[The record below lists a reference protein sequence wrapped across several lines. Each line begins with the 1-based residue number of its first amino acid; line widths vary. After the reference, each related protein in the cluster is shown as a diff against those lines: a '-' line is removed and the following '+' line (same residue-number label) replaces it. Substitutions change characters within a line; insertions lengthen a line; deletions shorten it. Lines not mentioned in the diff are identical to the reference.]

1 MYDTLIANALI
12 LDGCGTGSYV
22 ADLAVKDGLIADIGH
37 GLGVAAEVIDATGLA
52 LMPGIIDGHTHFDAQ
67 LTWDPMADPSPAL
80 GVTTVVIGN
89 CGFTIAPCRPE
100 DRDLTLRNLTHVEGM
115 SLEALRQGV
124 VWEFDSFPEYLDFLD
139 RRGVGPNVA
148 AFVGHSGVRSFVM
161 GEDASKR
168 AATDDEIA
176 QMARIVREALDA
188 GAVGFS
194 STTADAHSGENGIP
208 MPSRLA
214 DMREFE
220 ALSGELRNA
229 GKGVFMITRGNS
241 TSIASLEELTS
252 KHGRTTL
259 VSGFLHNPAN
269 PQRHVKLLAELKA
282 ARSRGHSIFGEVTCC
297 PFTMEFTL
305 ESAYV
310 FEGYPAWLPAMQAHG
325 GEDLRQVFRDE
336 SFRKAVKA
344 NLLEL
349 KGTRIFNSE
358 WDKLNIVAV
367 ANPGNS
373 RFEGMTVAAVAAQSG
388 QHPLDC
394 MLDLALSED
403 LKTLFTAVLLNSDT
417 QEVAKIITDP
427 ENYITLSDA
436 GAHTT
441 FFCDAGFGLHLLGHW
456 VRDLK
461 VMSLEHAVSRLT
473 SQPAALFGIR
483 QRGQLKSGYAADLLL
498 FDPKTIGRGPTKRVH
513 DLPAGA
519 ARLITPSIGIH
530 GVWVNGVRLVT
541 HKDQGIAGRDR
552 LPGKLLRAF
561 VH

>member
-1 MYDTLIANALI
+1 MHDTLIANALI

-37 GLGVAAEVIDATGLA
+37 GLGAAAEVIDATGLA

-67 LTWDPMADPSPAL
+67 LTWDQMADPSPAL

-229 GKGVFMITRGNS
+229 GTGVFMITRGNS
-241 TSIASLEELTS
+241 TSIASLEELTRN
-252 KHGRTTL
+252 HGRTTL

-282 ARSRGHSIFGEVTCC
+282 ARSRGHRIFGEVTCC
-297 PFTMEFTL
+297 PLTMEFTL

-310 FEGYPAWLPAMQAHG
+310 FEGYPAWRPAMQAHG

-336 SFRKAVKA
+336 SFRNAVKA

-373 RFEGMTVAAVAAQSG
+373 RFEGMTVATVAAQSG

-456 VRDLK
+456 VRDLG

-498 FDPKTIGRGPTKRVH
+498 FDPKTIGRGPAKRVH

-519 ARLITPSIGIH
+519 ARLVTPSIGIH

>member
-1 MYDTLIANALI
+1 
-12 LDGCGTGSYV
+12 
-22 ADLAVKDGLIADIGH
+22 
-37 GLGVAAEVIDATGLA
+37 
-52 LMPGIIDGHTHFDAQ
+52 
-67 LTWDPMADPSPAL
+67 
-80 GVTTVVIGN
+80 
-89 CGFTIAPCRPE
+89 
-100 DRDLTLRNLTHVEGM
+100 
-115 SLEALRQGV
+115 
-124 VWEFDSFPEYLDFLD
+124 
-139 RRGVGPNVA
+139 
-148 AFVGHSGVRSFVM
+148 
-161 GEDASKR
+161 
-168 AATDDEIA
+168 
-176 QMARIVREALDA
+176 
-188 GAVGFS
+188 
-194 STTADAHSGENGIP
+194 
-208 MPSRLA
+208 
-214 DMREFE
+214 
-220 ALSGELRNA
+220 
-229 GKGVFMITRGNS
+229 MITRGNS

>member
-229 GKGVFMITRGNS
+229 GTGVFMITRGNS
-241 TSIASLEELTS
+241 TSIASLEELTRN
-252 KHGRTTL
+252 HGRTTL

-282 ARSRGHSIFGEVTCC
+282 ARSRGHRIFGEVTCC
-297 PFTMEFTL
+297 PLTMEFTL

-310 FEGYPAWLPAMQAHG
+310 FEGYPAWRPAMQAHG
-325 GEDLRQVFRDE
+325 GEDFRQVFRDE

-519 ARLITPSIGIH
+519 ARLVTPSIGIH